1 MSILINE
8 NERYIS
14 NCEFKIESVS
24 DRNFEFN
31 INDFVNF
38 ILNNYW
44 KIHISERGKQKYLEF

>member
-14 NCEFKIESVS
+14 NCEFKIESVL

-31 INDFVNF
+31 ISDFVNF
-38 ILNNYW
+38 ILNNY
-44 KIHISERGKQKYLEF
+44 